1 MIYTKGSGIK
11 YPHPDYQSYGA
22 YEWQNFWING
32 NQLYH
37 NHIDKY
43 TSTTIAQMA
52 PVVAGA
58 AIGAYVGGVVG
69 AVAGAA
75 LGLILGG
82 ASSSVLLDEKDSI
95 WYTDAKSWGIIV
107 IPVPPFVQYLPKYFR
122 ISAYTLWDGLG
133 IGNP

>member
-1 MIYTKGSGIK
+1 
-11 YPHPDYQSYGA
+11 
-22 YEWQNFWING
+22 
-32 NQLYH
+32 
-37 NHIDKY
+37 
-43 TSTTIAQMA
+43 MA